1 MKNKK
6 INFFIIGAPKC
17 GTTAM
22 ASYLS
27 EHKDIFFSDPKEPH
41 YFATDFEKY
50 RIKSKEKYMA
60 LFDNVDKEM
69 AVGEGSVFYLY
80 SKEAIKNIYDYNP
93 DAKIIIMLRNPIEMV
108 PSFHS
113 ELIHSAD
120 ENILDFKDAWYS
132 SELRKNGKKISN
144 ITREPK
150 LLYYTEIAKYSEQ
163 LENVKKYFPEKQI
176 KVILF
181 DDFKQNVKSTYED
194 VLKFLEVPQDGRV
207 KFSKINENKKIKNIF
222 LNMLIKRL
230 PKPITNSILKSKE
243 ILGIKS
249 NLGILNKIN
258 DLNIKHEKREVLS
271 KELKT
276 DIIDNYQSDIK
287 ALSLTL
293 NKDLTKWLK

>member
-1 MKNKK
+1 MYNRK

-27 EHKDIFFSDPKEPH
+27 DHKDIFFSDPKEPH

-60 LFDNVDKEM
+60 LFNNVNKET
-69 AVGEGSVFYLY
+69 AIGEGSVFYLY
-80 SKEAIKNIYDYNP
+80 SKEAMKNIFNYNP
-93 DAKIIIMLRNPIEMV
+93 EAKIIVMLRNPVEMV

-120 ENILDFKDAWYS
+120 EDILDFKDAWYS
-132 SELRKNGKKISN
+132 SDLRKSGKKISK
-144 ITREPK
+144 ITRESK

-163 LENVKKYFPEKQI
+163 LKNVKKYFPENQI

-181 DDFKQNVKSTYED
+181 DEFKQNTQATYED
-194 VLKFLEVPQDGRV
+194 ILNFLEVAQDGRV
-207 KFSKINENKKIKNIF
+207 KFPKINENKKIKNVF
-222 LNMLIKRL
+222 LNTLIKRL
-230 PKPITNSILKSKE
+230 PKPITNFILKSKK
-243 ILGIKS
+243 IFGIKS

-258 DLNIKHEKREVLS
+258 DLNIKHDKREVLS
-271 KELKT
+271 KELKIN
-276 DIIDNYQSDIK
+276 IIDNYKSDIEE
-287 ALSLTL
+287 LSLIL
-293 NKDLTKWLK
+293 NKDLSKWLK